1 MIEHDILYPE
11 TSITLPETLTWKM
24 TSKAIVRP
32 YDSVSSKELSESM
45 TYT

>member
-32 YDSVSSKELSESM
+32 YDPVTCEAPKNCQSQ
-45 TYT
+45 